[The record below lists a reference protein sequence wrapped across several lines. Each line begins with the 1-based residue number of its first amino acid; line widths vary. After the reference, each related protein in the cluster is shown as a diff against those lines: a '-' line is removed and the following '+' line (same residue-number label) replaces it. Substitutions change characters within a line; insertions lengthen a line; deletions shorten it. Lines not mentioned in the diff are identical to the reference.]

1 MAIPF
6 CILGVYN
13 MANGLKRIAEILPEV
28 WKDLEEFNKRFDE
41 RERANES
48 TTTLRPGDD
57 GTTPTGSIEH
67 TKTSNRRET
76 DEL

>member
-13 MANGLKRIAEILPEV
+13 MADDLKHISKILEEV
-28 WKDLEEFNKRFDE
+28 WKDLEELNKRFDE

-48 TTTLRPGDD
+48 TTTLRPGNDA
-57 GTTPTGSIEH
+57 TTSTRITTTGE
-67 TKTSNRRET
+67 K

>member
-1 MAIPF
+1 MATKLEHISH
-6 CILGVYN
+6 IL
-13 MANGLKRIAEILPEV
+13 EEV
-28 WKDLEEFNKRFDE
+28 WKDLKELNDKYEEM
-41 RERANES
+41 ERANES

-67 TKTSNRRET
+67 TQTRNRRET

>member
-1 MAIPF
+1 MAISF
-6 CILGVYN
+6 YILGVYN

-28 WKDLEEFNKRFDE
+28 WKDLEELNKRFDE

-48 TTTLRPGDD
+48 TTVLRPGDD
-57 GTTPTGSIEH
+57 ATPSRTSTTGE
-67 TKTSNRRET
+67 K

>member
-28 WKDLEEFNKRFDE
+28 WKDLEEFNKRFDK

-57 GTTPTGSIEH
+57 GTTPATITTTGE
-67 TKTSNRRET
+67 K

>member
-28 WKDLEEFNKRFDE
+28 WKDLEEFNRRFDE
-41 RERANES
+41 RERANV
-48 TTTLRPGDD
+48 TTTVLRPGND
-57 GTTPTGSIEH
+57 GTTPTRITTTGE
-67 TKTSNRRET
+67 K

>member
-13 MANGLKRIAEILPEV
+13 MANDLKHMSKILEEV
-28 WKDLEEFNKRFDE
+28 WKDLEELNKRFDE

-48 TTTLRPGDD
+48 TTTLRPSNDA
-57 GTTPTGSIEH
+57 TTPTRIT
-67 TKTSNRRET
+67 TKGEK

>member
-48 TTTLRPGDD
+48 TTTLRPGNDA
-57 GTTPTGSIEH
+57 TTPTRGES
-67 TKTSNRRET
+67 K

>member
-1 MAIPF
+1 MVMVVSF
-6 CILGVYN
+6 YILGVYN

-28 WKDLEEFNKRFDE
+28 WKDLEELNKRFDE

-48 TTTLRPGDD
+48 TTVLRPSNDATPSRI
-57 GTTPTGSIEH
+57 TTTGE
-67 TKTSNRRET
+67 K

>member
-13 MANGLKRIAEILPEV
+13 MANGLEHIADILKRLNDELKLDNDK
-28 WKDLEEFNKRFDE
+28 WE
-41 RERANES
+41 RENVT

-57 GTTPTGSIEH
+57 GTTPTPITTTGEKH
-67 TKTSNRRET
+67 
-76 DEL
+76 D

>member
-1 MAIPF
+1 MVVSF
-6 CILGVYN
+6 YILGVYN

-28 WKDLEEFNKRFDE
+28 WKDLEELNKRFDE

-48 TTTLRPGDD
+48 TTVLRPGDD
-57 GTTPTGSIEH
+57 ATTPARITTTGE
-67 TKTSNRRET
+67 K

>member
-48 TTTLRPGDD
+48 TTTLRPSDD
-57 GTTPTGSIEH
+57 GAAPTGSIEH

>member
-1 MAIPF
+1 MVVSF
-6 CILGVYN
+6 CVLGVYN

-28 WKDLEEFNKRFDE
+28 WKDLEELNKRFDE

-48 TTTLRPGDD
+48 TTVLRPSDD
-57 GTTPTGSIEH
+57 GTTPKTGE
-67 TKTSNRRET
+67 K